1 MSEQLPLSERTLQ
14 LADRVV
20 EREASVTELALMT
33 RQLIEGAQAGRA
45 QFVKD
50 SEGNPEIT
58 TDEQSVIL
66 ASMDAYIG
74 ALGAVLE
81 RAEGGQVESLGAPLA
96 EARQALAA
104 VREHQTHYQQ
114 ACIYGPAMHP
124 FLNRL
129 LAHLDGMAER
139 ETEKRHTLALLDS
152 LPAFLDEVGE
162 QVGGIDEPTLLERSQ
177 GGLRAIEGA
186 CGELRTALESGSVPG
201 DRKEFLGRLRQ
212 AILEGSDLVSEGLG
226 AQFENDLSVGRT
238 PYPPVNL
245 VLAAC
250 DRLLTGHIRHEHF
263 KEVVGQAVWLL
274 GQRFPEE
281 AQDSVA
287 EASREVRESLERLYA
302 LAPNPDPDEVVTE
315 REMLR
320 SATENLSMFV
330 AVLQSEEEVFDLVQG
345 EGLGAGGAGSGRGLP
360 LMLSSLLQLGDQYLE
375 GQATAEEMAAGISL
389 LEQTVTRSRS
399 QVATARD
406 SAERGE
412 LLETALQHLEAALA
426 ALRELTDQKGGRGAL
441 ERAENEMHASQEAM
455 RSLESRR

>member
-20 EREASVTELALMT
+20 EREASVEQLALMT

-45 QFVKD
+45 QFLSD
-50 SEGNPEIT
+50 SDGNPEIT
-58 TDEQSVIL
+58 EDEKTVIL
-66 ASMDAYIG
+66 ASMDAYVA
-74 ALGAVLE
+74 ALAAVLE
-81 RAEGGQVESLGAPLA
+81 QAEGGQVENLGAPLA

-129 LAHLDGMAER
+129 LAHLDGLAAR
-139 ETEKRHTLALLDS
+139 PTEKRHTLALLES
-152 LPAFLDEVGE
+152 LPAFLEEVGE

-186 CGELRTALESGSVPG
+186 CGELRAALESGSFPG
-201 DRKEFLGRLRQ
+201 DRAEFMGRLRQ
-212 AILEGSDLVSEGLG
+212 AVLEGSDLVSEGLG

-250 DRLLTGHIRHEHF
+250 DRLITGHIRHEHF

-302 LAPNPDPDEVVTE
+302 LPPHPDPDEVVSE

-345 EGLGAGGAGSGRGLP
+345 EGLGAGGGSSRGLP
-360 LMLSSLLQLGDQYLE
+360 LMLSSLLQLGDQFLE
-375 GQATAEEMAAGISL
+375 GQATAQEMADGIAM

-412 LLETALQHLEAALA
+412 LLQAALAHLESALA

-441 ERAENEMHASQEAM
+441 ERAENEMQASQEAM
-455 RSLESRR
+455 RNLESRR